1 MKVVV
6 PSTAYDAK
14 GLIHNAVR
22 DDDPVVFI
30 FHKRLMGLGWMPAPE
45 GPKTGVPEDDYPIP
59 LGSADVKREGSDA
72 TVVTLGLHIH
82 RAIAA
87 AESLADDGLDAEVI
101 DPA

>member
-1 MKVVV
+1 MKVVA

-22 DDDPVVFI
+22 DDEPVVFI

-59 LGSADVKREGSDA
+59 FGSADVKREGSDA
-72 TVVTLGLHIH
+72 TVVTLGLHVH

-87 AESLADDGLDAEVI
+87 AKSLADDGLDAEVI